1 MAITLFTIMCT
12 LVHLLPA
19 PILSEFGAVSDVI
32 SDMSPEFL
40 RGIEHVIF
48 TCLLN

>member
-1 MAITLFTIMCT
+1 MQVFFLLCT

-19 PILSEFGAVSDVI
+19 PTLNELGAVSDII
-32 SDMSPEFL
+32 SDVSPEFL